1 MAQPTSPVSPAT
13 SFSKPFKAY
22 AVATAVRVYHKQFS
36 DPDNQWT
43 FCGHKGLLA
52 FGRDRSNLTGGRGSS
67 SIGHGATESDDYWF
81 RVTDGGK
88 TVWQF
93 KIPADFRYGADK
105 PFFHVFSGSSRMFA
119 FRFENDDE
127 AAVFC
132 KKVQDRTCPN
142 VSRKPKFTGIPR
154 PRRVSTSMI
163 SSPQPNS
170 FVHLAHVGVNQE
182 GIIETSKDIDPH
194 WAILVKQL
202 SGYGVTQSICEEN
215 LDFIEGFLAG
225 AKSVGGELTS
235 PVEQT
240 KAEPQEIKRTLRRKP
255 VMYF

>member
-93 KIPADFRYGADK
+93 KIPAVFRYGADK
-105 PFFHVFSGSSRMFA
+105 PVFHVFSGSSRMFA

-142 VSRKPKFTGIPR
+142 LSRKPKFTGIPR